1 MKKELACVVLAAGEG
16 TRMKSTIPKV
26 LHRLNGIPMIHYVLR
41 AVSGL
46 GPERV
51 IVVAGRDNER
61 VLKGALKSEDVRF
74 ALQKAPLGTA
84 HALMSAVKALRG
96 FQGDVLVVNGDTPLV
111 GTVTLRKFITKHRRA
126 RKSLSLL
133 SFIAEDPTG
142 YGRILRDKSGTPL
155 GIREEKDA
163 TEEERKIEEVNSGI
177 YLFKSRTLTLL
188 KKIGLNSKK
197 GEYYLTDI
205 LEIAS
210 QKGLGCG
217 VCCSG
222 DEREFMGINTMEE
235 LLKAQRILREK
246 TVRYW
251 LERDVSF
258 MDETAVYIHPDVVI
272 GEGTHIYPNVYLE
285 GKTSIGSGCV
295 IYPDVRI
302 TDSTVGDGVTIKDS
316 SVIESAEMQGNT
328 IIGPFARLR
337 PGAKIMKDA
346 RIGNFVEVKAS
357 TIGEGAKAQHLSYI
371 GDADVGRKVNIG
383 AGTITCNYDGVKKH
397 RTVIEDD
404 VFIGSDTQ
412 LVAPVRVEKGAYVG
426 AGSTITKDVP
436 SGALAISRSPERHIK
451 GWAKKRKKKK

>member
-1 MKKELACVVLAAGEG
+1 MKKKLACVVLAAGEG
-16 TRMKSTIPKV
+16 TRMRSTIPKV
-26 LHRLNGIPMIHYVLR
+26 LHKLNGIPMIHYVLC

-61 VLKGALKSEDVRF
+61 VLKGALKSGDVRF

-84 HALMSAVKALRG
+84 HALMSAGKALRG

-111 GTVTLRKFITKHRRA
+111 STMTLRKFITKHRRS

-133 SFIAEDPTG
+133 SFIAGDPTG
-142 YGRILRDKSGTPL
+142 YGRILRDISGTPL

-177 YLFKSRTLTLL
+177 YLFKPRTLTLL

-217 VCCSG
+217 VYCSG

-302 TDSTVGDGVTIKDS
+302 TDSTVGNGVTIKDS
-316 SVIESAEMQGNT
+316 SVIESAEIQGNT

-337 PGAKIMKDA
+337 PGARIMKDA

-357 TIGEGAKAQHLSYI
+357 TIGEGAKGQ
-371 GDADVGRKVNIG
+371 
-383 AGTITCNYDGVKKH
+383 
-397 RTVIEDD
+397 
-404 VFIGSDTQ
+404 
-412 LVAPVRVEKGAYVG
+412 
-426 AGSTITKDVP
+426 
-436 SGALAISRSPERHIK
+436 RHK
-451 GWAKKRKKKK
+451 AT

>member
-1 MKKELACVVLAAGEG
+1 MKKALACVVLAAGQG
-16 TRMKSTIPKV
+16 TRMRSTIPKV

-41 AVSGL
+41 AVAGL
-46 GPERV
+46 GPVRV

-61 VLKGALKSEDVRF
+61 VLKEALKSEDVQF

-84 HALMSAVKALRG
+84 HALMSAGKALRG
-96 FQGDVLVVNGDTPLV
+96 FQGDILVLNGDTPLV
-111 GTVTLRKFITKHRRA
+111 STMTLKKFITRHRRA

-142 YGRILRDKSGTPL
+142 YGRILRGRSGTPL

-163 TEEERKIEEVNSGI
+163 TEEERAINEVNSGI
-177 YLFKSRTLTLL
+177 YLFKPRTLTLL
-188 KKIGLNSKK
+188 RKIGLNSKK

-217 VCCSG
+217 VYCSG
-222 DEREFMGINTMEE
+222 DEREFMGINTVEE
-235 LLKAQRILREK
+235 LLRAQRILREK

-302 TDSTVGDGVTIKDS
+302 TDSTVGDEVTIKDS
-316 SVIESAEMQGNT
+316 SVIESAEIQGNT

-337 PGAKIMKDA
+337 PGTMIMKDA

-371 GDADVGRKVNIG
+371 GDADVGKKVNIG

-397 RTVIEDD
+397 RTVIEEG

-412 LVAPVRVEKGAYVG
+412 LVAPVKVEKGAYVG
-426 AGSTITKDVP
+426 AGSTITRDVP
-436 SGALAISRSPERHIK
+436 SGALAISRSPERHIR
-451 GWAKKRKKKK
+451 GWANKRKKKK